1 MIGLLIALLAF
12 GSQVASGTPDR
23 PKFMD
28 GDSRGT
34 KVFAVES
41 YKGGPIEVVQVEEV
55 LQQNPPSLWAVTVQN
70 RDATTID
77 SYRMAAAVVTGD
89 HKIKGTQLLPA
100 VKNLKRG
107 NVSRQQI
114 KIFPTIL
121 NPTDR
126 VVFYLSELTA
136 GGVEWK
142 ADRADVTTL
151 ITTIAARYPVQ

>member
-1 MIGLLIALLAF
+1 M
-12 GSQVASGTPDR
+12 
-23 PKFMD
+23 
-28 GDSRGT
+28 
-34 KVFAVES
+34 
-41 YKGGPIEVVQVEEV
+41 
-55 LQQNPPSLWAVTVQN
+55 
-70 RDATTID
+70 
-77 SYRMAAAVVTGD
+77 TGD
-89 HKIKGTQLLPA
+89 HKIKGTQLLPV

-142 ADRADVTTL
+142 ADRAGVTSL